1 MMHSPQELK
10 ASGNPKHKKAVG
22 KHEALEKLMT
32 RCEFFDDVGKG
43 KKKRKGTL
51 FQCLVVLALKH

>member
-10 ASGNPKHKKAVG
+10 ASGNPLVLYKKAVG
-22 KHEALEKLMT
+22 KHEALEKLIT

-43 KKKRKGTL
+43 KKKGKEL
-51 FQCLVVLALKH
+51 YLSV